1 MDLRGRPE
9 PCSRR
14 RRHFRRY
21 RESVCQYVKTK
32 LQVAAEAL
40 FLFGEQGFI
49 FYKDVA
55 VCIPPAFDGA
65 AFLSERK

>member
-1 MDLRGRPE
+1 M
-9 PCSRR
+9 SV
-14 RRHFRRY
+14 
-21 RESVCQYVKTK
+21 RENQIK
-32 LQVAAEAL
+32 VAAEAL
-40 FLFGEQGFI
+40 FLLGEQGFI